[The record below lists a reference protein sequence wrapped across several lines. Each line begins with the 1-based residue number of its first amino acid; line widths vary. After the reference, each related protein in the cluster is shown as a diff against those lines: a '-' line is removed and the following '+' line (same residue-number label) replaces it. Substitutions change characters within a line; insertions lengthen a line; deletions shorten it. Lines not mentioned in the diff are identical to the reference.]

1 MKDIEKEMI
10 VKKLENNND
19 LYVKFEKFLDS
30 QELNIS
36 FVLYKDEAKY
46 FDVIWNAFL
55 KVLKEEN

>member
-36 FVLYKDEAKY
+36 FVLYKDEAPY

-55 KVLKEEN
+55 KLFKEEN